1 MMIRK
6 RSHIN
11 HTPCCAHLCA
21 NGAPVQ
27 LLGQCRAFKCSFELL
42 VNCHL
47 FTYSKIG
54 LSWIQSES
62 VKARTAIRT
71 WSAIAI
77 PDFQFGSACSYHSTF
92 MRTFVLPI
100 LFFQRFFLI
109 FHFLFLLDWIVAEKK
124 DRGSGPQATQLL
136 VHSGLVLFFTT
147 IFNLCWANAI
157 EMWVDNTYYY
167 FSSNIQS

>member
-1 MMIRK
+1 MCLPFQHGCGCGCGCPLLCVMMMIRK

-109 FHFLFLLDWIVAEKK
+109 FHFPFPFGLDCGWKK
-124 DRGSGPQATQLL
+124 G
-136 VHSGLVLFFTT
+136 
-147 IFNLCWANAI
+147 
-157 EMWVDNTYYY
+157 
-167 FSSNIQS
+167 

>member
-1 MMIRK
+1 MCPPFQHGCGCGCGCPLPFVMMMIRK

-21 NGAPVQ
+21 NEAPVQ

-77 PDFQFGSACSYHSTF
+77 PDFQFGSNLQLSFNFHANICFAHSVFPT
-92 MRTFVLPI
+92 
-100 LFFQRFFLI
+100 LF
-109 FHFLFLLDWIVAEKK
+109 
-124 DRGSGPQATQLL
+124 S
-136 VHSGLVLFFTT
+136 
-147 IFNLCWANAI
+147 
-157 EMWVDNTYYY
+157 Y
-167 FSSNIQS
+167 FSFSFPFGLDCGWKKG